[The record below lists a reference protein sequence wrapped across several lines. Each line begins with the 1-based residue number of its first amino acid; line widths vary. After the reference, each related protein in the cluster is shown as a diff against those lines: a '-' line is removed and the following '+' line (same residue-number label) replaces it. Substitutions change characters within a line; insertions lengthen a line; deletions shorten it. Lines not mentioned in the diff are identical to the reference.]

1 MKYFISTFLILI
13 STVAAQAQQSAT
25 KGAKA
30 AAAPLSVNTGA
41 TMTANFSS
49 VVLSGQANRGDNG
62 KVTFVVKN
70 SCFGTNL
77 RHVENPLSPVATI
90 RMNVGIRGLDGV
102 VKYYDVQY
110 PAATVTALGS
120 GQVLNLDE
128 IIAKQVTDPSQNV
141 KGTSVGNVV
150 RFKTPLSTEV
160 AVDSNGDLKFT
171 RNGVIVAM
179 NFGQDFVE
187 VQPETQPIFPIYGPR
202 SSTLC
207 VNCTTTSGAQDY
219 LIRALPFK
227 NSKEGKDW
235 FKEYPLTTAAVSS
248 DRDYNLAYQKWYNW
262 YQEAVQVWRA
272 TDKKYPGPYMGLP
285 GQLSAHINL
294 NQSRD
299 GKHVEVQAA
308 FPGQEGYCG
317 GYHSP
322 LMVFFDDK
330 RPKFTG
336 ESFFP
341 LHPGKTTWP
350 ERDAPGYFVAY
361 DRLGDGVIT
370 RKDEL
375 FGNSDV
381 FKNGFEALR
390 EFDTNKDG
398 VIDAKDKEYD
408 KLLLWQDKNG
418 DGFSTKDELSPLKD
432 RVKSISLKYDD
443 KTVVSFSN
451 RAEMKGKSTFVFYE
465 KGKEKTGEILDI
477 WFTPVGGK

>member
-13 STVAAQAQQSAT
+13 STMAQAQQSAT

-62 KVTFVVKN
+62 NVTFIVKN

-77 RHVENPLSPVATI
+77 RHVENPLSPISSI
-90 RMNVGIRGLDGV
+90 RMNIGLRGLDGL

-128 IIAKQVTDPSQNV
+128 MVLKEVTDNSKNV
-141 KGTSVGNVV
+141 KGVSIGNVV

-160 AVDSNGDLKFT
+160 AVDSGGNLKFT
-171 RNGVIVAM
+171 RNGVIAAL
-179 NFGQDFVE
+179 NFEQNFIE
-187 VQPETQPIFPIYGPR
+187 VQAKDQPSFPLWGPR
-202 SSTLC
+202 SGSLC
-207 VNCTTTSGAQDY
+207 ANCTTTSGAQDY

-227 NSKEGKDW
+227 NKKEGENW
-235 FKEYPLTTAAVSS
+235 FKEIPLVTAAVST
-248 DRDYNLAYQKWYNW
+248 DREYNLAYQKWYNW
-262 YQEAVQVWRA
+262 YQEAVQIWRA
-272 TDKKYPGPYMGLP
+272 SDKKYPGPYMGLP
-285 GQLSAHINL
+285 GTLSAHINL

-299 GKHVEVQAA
+299 GKVVEVVAA

-350 ERDAPGYFVAY
+350 EKNAPGYFVAY

-370 RKDEL
+370 KKDEL

-398 VIDAKDKEYD
+398 VIDAKDKEFS

-418 DGFSTKDELSPLKD
+418 DGFSTKDELSPLPA

-443 KTVVSFSN
+443 STVVAFGN
-451 RAEMKGKSTFVFYE
+451 RAEMKGKSTFVFVE
-465 KGKEKTGEILDI
+465 NGKEKSGEILDI
-477 WFTPVGGK
+477 WFTPPNGK